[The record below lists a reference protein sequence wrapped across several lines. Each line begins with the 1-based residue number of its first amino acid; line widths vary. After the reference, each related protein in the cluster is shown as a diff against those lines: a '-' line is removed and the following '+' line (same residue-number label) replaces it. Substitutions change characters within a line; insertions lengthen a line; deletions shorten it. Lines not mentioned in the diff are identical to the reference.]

1 MYENFHRRIIIYGS
15 LIYQKSCYS
24 AHFVHPLR
32 ANLQPQKKTKLFH
45 KFKRVFLY
53 IHSTYPIILEFYN
66 VVRKYQ
72 NYINLFNF

>member
-15 LIYQKSCYS
+15 LIYQKSCYF

-45 KFKRVFLY
+45 KFKRVFFIYSFNLPNY
-53 IHSTYPIILEFYN
+53 FRILQRGTEIS
-66 VVRKYQ
+66 K
-72 NYINLFNF
+72 LH